1 MGDRS
6 VCAPSHG
13 KVHEGRRV
21 RSRGL
26 RNARDEPCVG
36 FCGSCHCCVDEEI
49 GYISSLAAEPMGC
62 QSSSVARWLCCCA
75 PCSAW
80 VRGRACVARRTL
92 GSTATI
98 AYRAK
103 TRVSTLDQLPR
114 RCLPCHQLNHRVYLC
129 TTDPLSA
136 LARAHETH
144 HRKPQT
150 NFAQY
155 VMFWDRL
162 MGTYREYDS
171 GRTGQGDAPAIGK
184 TAAPDRLPAWAD
196 SAVEAAS
203 GHVVE
208 GSSS

>member
-136 LARAHETH
+136 LARAI
-144 HRKPQT
+144 HRACAERRWSFQQPR
-150 NFAQY
+150 
-155 VMFWDRL
+155 RL
-162 MGTYREYDS
+162 SATS
-171 GRTGQGDAPAIGK
+171 GRRRQHVRATAQAHAP
-184 TAAPDRLPAWAD
+184 
-196 SAVEAAS
+196 
-203 GHVVE
+203 
-208 GSSS
+208 